1 MNKSTGRISLISVMT
16 ALTVVFTLIIRY
28 PVVATNGYISLIDA
42 SIVFSAIAFGPV
54 PGFLIG
60 ALGSALSDI
69 IGGYALWAVISF
81 VVHGLEGLLIG
92 IVARNGNFSAL
103 KGVLSVLVSLIIV
116 PFGYFLLTGLFLV
129 DFKTS
134 LVEVPGNLLQ
144 SGVGSVIG
152 VVLYKIV
159 LNSYPKLK
167 NMRW

>member
-1 MNKSTGRISLISVMT
+1 M
-16 ALTVVFTLIIRY
+16 
-28 PVVATNGYISLIDA
+28 
-42 SIVFSAIAFGPV
+42 
-54 PGFLIG
+54 
-60 ALGSALSDI
+60 LGSA
-69 IGGYALWAVISF
+69 VP
-81 VVHGLEGLLIG
+81 
-92 IVARNGNFSAL
+92 
-103 KGVLSVLVSLIIV
+103 SVLVSLIIV
-116 PFGYFLLTGLFLV
+116 PLGYFLLTGLFLV